1 MPGACGIACEICVL
15 HEKEMCSGCAPGTD
29 PKAQAFIEELKGEGL
44 SCPVIECAVKNKVDY
59 CFRCEGFPCDI
70 HYQAALPYTNA
81 LLDTWKKY
89 SGK

>member
-15 HEKEMCSGCAPGTD
+15 HEKEMCPGCPPGTD
-29 PKAQAFIEELKGEGL
+29 PKAPAFVEEMKRECL

-70 HYQAALPYTNA
+70 HYQAAFPYTNA
-81 LLDTWKKY
+81 LLDTWKR
-89 SGK
+89 SLGK

>member
-15 HEKEMCSGCAPGTD
+15 HEKEMCSGCAPGTET
-29 PKAQAFIEELKGEGL
+29 KAQAFIEELKGEGL

-70 HYQAALPYTNA
+70 HYQAAIPYTNA